1 MKDLGTILVHT
12 FDLYSREL
20 ALGKKKE
27 WGEDFAL
34 NDSFFFSSYSFSI
47 QKPKY
52 IFSLSLALIYD
63 LIKNEIESA

>member
-1 MKDLGTILVHT
+1 MHT

-27 WGEDFAL
+27 VVVGEEFAL
-34 NDSFFFSSYSFSI
+34 NDSFFSYSFCI

-52 IFSLSLALIYD
+52 IFSLTRLD
-63 LIKNEIESA
+63 L